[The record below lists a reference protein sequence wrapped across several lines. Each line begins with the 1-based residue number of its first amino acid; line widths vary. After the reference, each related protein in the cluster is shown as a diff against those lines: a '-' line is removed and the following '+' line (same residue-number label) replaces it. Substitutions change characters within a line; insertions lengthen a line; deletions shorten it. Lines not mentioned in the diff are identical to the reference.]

1 MNSILPVEHRVIVK
15 TIHQGKELNSEE
27 VSKILNN
34 DKIKMKILAIRQDCF
49 NKTIKN
55 QNLYSFIYV
64 HTDGEIEIDV
74 NVSKS
79 KYE

>member
-1 MNSILPVEHRVIVK
+1 MDVRFTTVK
-15 TIHQGKELNSEE
+15 DNVVYLGLKELNSEE